1 MGNATTGHPPRM
13 SDDQRDDAVETA
25 REMREHERRVAEH
38 EGHERSP
45 ETEQEAG
52 EIFSPPGGDATGDD
66 TASPPGQ
73 FNVQP

>member
-1 MGNATTGHPPRM
+1 
-13 SDDQRDDAVETA
+13 
-25 REMREHERRVAEH
+25 MREHERRVAEH

-52 EIFSPPGGDATGDD
+52 EVFSPPGGDATGDD